1 MKHEHYQELLVLSLY
16 EELSEPDKV
25 SLAEHL
31 QTCPECEAELLEL
44 KKLHSFVDSGISEP
58 SALLLREARAQLHGA
73 LRSESVFQSA
83 QATAAERLSHWM
95 SVFRVPLAAAACLV
109 LGLWLGYLSFGTS
122 STHMPADDPF
132 ALGDT
137 AITNIRLLD
146 QNPEDGMVEVSFE
159 AVRPVQVQGN
169 VSDPQIQRVLAQAL
183 LRSRNPG
190 VRLRAV
196 SAIERRPVPSFDPEV
211 KRALIL
217 SLKFDDNTGVRTK
230 ALEALQGLVEDPA
243 VREAM
248 LYVLINDQNPGM
260 RVSAIGILEKSP
272 SREWQSDDELL
283 DLLEQRIDKEQN
295 KFVRLRSKAF
305 LQEVRFQ

>member
-1 MKHEHYQELLVLSLY
+1 
-16 EELSEPDKV
+16 
-25 SLAEHL
+25 
-31 QTCPECEAELLEL
+31 
-44 KKLHSFVDSGISEP
+44 
-58 SALLLREARAQLHGA
+58 
-73 LRSESVFQSA
+73 
-83 QATAAERLSHWM
+83 
-95 SVFRVPLAAAACLV
+95 
-109 LGLWLGYLSFGTS
+109 
-122 STHMPADDPF
+122 
-132 ALGDT
+132 
-137 AITNIRLLD
+137 
-146 QNPEDGMVEVSFE
+146 
-159 AVRPVQVQGN
+159 
-169 VSDPQIQRVLAQAL
+169 
-183 LRSRNPG
+183 
-190 VRLRAV
+190 
-196 SAIERRPVPSFDPEV
+196 VPSFDPEV

-283 DLLEQRIDKEQN
+283 DLLEQRLDKEQN